1 VRNLEPRR
9 IRWMRLRIGMLAVLL
24 LCGAGAVAQRGYSL
38 MVQRAPALREMA
50 EAQYLRDVRLSPKR
64 GTIYD
69 RNGAEL
75 AVSVD
80 VDSVWANP
88 RELRAGG
95 LDPQRV
101 AEGLSRLLGVDAG
114 VVGERLASDR
124 YFVWIKR
131 HVSPQEGLAVRKLSI
146 AGVHTSAESRRF
158 YPNRELAA
166 HVLGFANVDGKGIE
180 GLELTLEDRLHG
192 SADSVPAIRDRRG
205 VVVFSEQLLDD
216 RAAQGDDVSLTID
229 RTIQR
234 LAERELQFAVRTFEA
249 KAGSVVVMDTR
260 TGEILAMANY
270 PTFNPNDPTGEPS
283 FKRRNRAI
291 TDRFEPG
298 STIKPF
304 TMAGAFAL
312 GAVRPNQ
319 LIPCDNGTMQIGK
332 RDVIHDTHGWESL
345 TPAQVLAYSS
355 NIGTAKVGIELGKA
369 RLYQVL
375 RRFGFG
381 SRTEIAL
388 PGETAGILRHYQKWY
403 DLDAA
408 TISFGQGMSST
419 VLQLATAMGALANKG
434 RLMRPLLIKRIGDA
448 HGGTLEE
455 ALPEVRRQVVPA
467 HVAQLLSDM
476 LTGVTGPGG
485 TGEEAAIE
493 GYLVAGKTG
502 TAQKADYVRGG
513 YAEDKWSSSFVGYAP
528 ADAPRVVTAVVI
540 DEPMIAHYGG
550 HVAGPVFRRVTL
562 GALRQLGVPPDR
574 TAESPVAAKA
584 PKRAKAAPEA
594 AVVEAAAATVEP
606 VAALSEGQVRVPDLL
621 GKTAR
626 AALRIAREQELGVLL
641 SGSGVV
647 VQQDPAPSS
656 QAARGSRVT
665 LVLEPP
671 QPRDDQP
678 AEHALNPLNP
688 LKAAPTGGVDG

>member
-1 VRNLEPRR
+1 MRNLEPRR
-9 IRWMRLRIGMLAVLL
+9 VRWMRVRVVLL
-24 LCGAGAVAQRGYSL
+24 ALLLSSGAGAVAYRGYSL
-38 MVQRAPALREMA
+38 MVERAPALREMA
-50 EAQYLRDVRLSPKR
+50 EAQYLRDVSLSPKR

-95 LDPQRV
+95 MDPQRV
-101 AEGLSRLLGVDAG
+101 ADGLSRLLGVDAG
-114 VVGERLASDR
+114 VVAERLRSDR

-131 HVSPQEGLAVRKLSI
+131 HVSPQEGLAVRKLAV
-146 AGVHTSAESRRF
+146 AGVHTSEESRRY
-158 YPNRELAA
+158 YPNRELAS

-180 GLELTLEDRLHG
+180 GLELTLEDRLRG

-216 RAAQGDDVSLTID
+216 RAAQGDDVTLTID

-234 LAERELQFAVRTFEA
+234 LAEQELQLAVRTFEA
-249 KAGSVVVMDTR
+249 KAGTIVVMDVR
-260 TGEILAMANY
+260 NGEILAMANF
-270 PTFNPNDPTGEPS
+270 PTFNPNNPSGES
-283 FKRRNRAI
+283 MSHRRNRAI

-304 TMAGAFAL
+304 TIAGALAL
-312 GAVRPNQ
+312 GAIRPDE
-319 LIPCDNGTMQIGK
+319 LIPCENGTMQVGK
-332 RDVIHDTHGWESL
+332 SRKDVIHDTHGYESL

-381 SRTEIAL
+381 SRTELAL

-434 RLMRPLLIKRIGDA
+434 RLMRPLLIKRISDSR
-448 HGGTLEE
+448 GGTLEE
-455 ALPEVRRQVVPA
+455 ALPDVRRQAVPA
-467 HVAQLLSDM
+467 HVANLLADM

-513 YAEDKWSSSFVGYAP
+513 YAEDKWSSSFVGFAP
-528 ADAPRVVTAVVI
+528 ADAPRVVTAVMI

-574 TAESPVAAKA
+574 STESPVAAQPK
-584 PKRAKAAPEA
+584 KRAKPADA
-594 AVVEAAAATVEP
+594 AVAEADATSAEP
-606 VAALSEGQVRVPDLL
+606 LAALAEGQVRVPDLV

-626 AALRIAREQELGVLL
+626 AALRILREQELGVRL

-647 VQQDPAPSS
+647 VQQDPPPSS
-656 QAARGSRVT
+656 LAGRGSSVQ

-671 QPRDDQP
+671 APHDDQP
-678 AEHALNPLNP
+678 AEHALNE
-688 LKAAPTGGVDG
+688 ASRGGRDG